1 MKYREKTKEKK
12 QLRSRINRDVYEAL
26 ERLAILEDKSIS
38 LVTEE
43 ILRKDLSEKGILK

>member
-12 QLRSRINRDVYEAL
+12 QFRSRVDADVYAAL

-38 LVTEE
+38 LVTQE
-43 ILRKDLSEKGILK
+43 ILKEHLIKQGLLK